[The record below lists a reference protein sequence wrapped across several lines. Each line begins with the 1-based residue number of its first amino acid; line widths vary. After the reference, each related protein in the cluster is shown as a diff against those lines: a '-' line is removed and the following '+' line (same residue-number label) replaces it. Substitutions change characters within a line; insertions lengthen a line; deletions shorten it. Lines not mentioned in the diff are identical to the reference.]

1 MANGLCLCLRR
12 RSGSGEDRDKRVC
25 RSWNRCALLGNLA
38 SKNDENATAI
48 VSAEGIAAVVA
59 GMRTFGS
66 FTLMQQKGCR
76 GLANLAVNGEI
87 QTAIADAGGIEAV
100 LAGMEVHTLIAGV
113 QQTGCRAL
121 RKLASDN
128 EANQLVIVRTQGID
142 AVVAGMGAKL

>member
-1 MANGLCLCLRR
+1 MVLARIGTNVCVGLGTAAVGLCVAWKPR
-12 RSGSGEDRDKRVC
+12 
-25 RSWNRCALLGNLA
+25 

-48 VSAEGIAAVVA
+48 VSAGGIATVVA
-59 GMRTFGS
+59 GMKTFGS
-66 FTLMQQKGCR
+66 FRLMQQKSCR
-76 GLANLAVNGEI
+76 VFANLAVKGEI

-121 RKLASDN
+121 RKLASNN
-128 EANQLVIVRTQGID
+128 EANQLVMARTEGID